1 MVHRGRRRRQQRCGG
16 REGCWRNDLKD
27 FVLLKQ
33 PRLSVVPV
41 PDLIWDTI
49 CHLGGGYH
57 GDGNPE
63 PNPTERIQS
72 SITTTILINQL
83 TNIF

>member
-1 MVHRGRRRRQQRCGG
+1 VDVKAVGEMRRAV
-16 REGCWRNDLKD
+16 DLKEMKHLKE

-63 PNPTERIQS
+63 PNPTD
-72 SITTTILINQL
+72 
-83 TNIF
+83 

>member
-41 PDLIWDTI
+41 PDLIWDNI

-63 PNPTERIQS
+63 PNPTD
-72 SITTTILINQL
+72 
-83 TNIF
+83 